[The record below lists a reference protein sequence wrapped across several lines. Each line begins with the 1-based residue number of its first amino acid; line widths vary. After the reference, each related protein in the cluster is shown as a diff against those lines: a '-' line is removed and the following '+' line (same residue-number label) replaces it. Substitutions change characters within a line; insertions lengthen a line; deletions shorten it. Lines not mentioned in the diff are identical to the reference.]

1 MKKQNYR
8 NFEGGQIDRQNIIS
22 FTFNG
27 QKLNG
32 YKGDTLASALI
43 ANGIHLTSRSFK
55 YHRPRGI
62 FSSGAEEPNAY
73 LQIKADKFEEPNV
86 AAPLIE
92 IFNGLKVKSS
102 NCWPSVNF
110 DLGAINNILSPI
122 FIAGFYYKTFMYP
135 RRMWP
140 FYESLIRKMA
150 GVGTIPTE
158 HDPEKYEEFN
168 THTDILIVGGG
179 PSGLMAA
186 LTASRN
192 GLKVLLVESNKDFG
206 GMLLTDND
214 QEIEGKLSQEWIKET
229 LKELTEN
236 NSVRMLNRISI
247 FGYYD
252 HNLLLGLE
260 KCNDHLPIEKR
271 KGCGQRLWQIRAKQ
285 VIIATGSHERSL
297 VFANNDRPGIMLAS
311 AARTYVNKFAARPGN
326 NSVIFTNN
334 DSAYFAA
341 EDLLKNGVNVIAIV
355 DTRNKKSQITENLNN
370 KGVEIIFNSAV
381 VNVKGL
387 KHVSGVQIS
396 KFDPNLE
403 KLDSSEKFQ
412 NIDCDLLCVSGGWN
426 PVIHLHSQSGGK
438 LQFNEEHAC
447 LVPKSSLQKSQVVGS
462 ANGSF
467 SLQNCLNEG
476 YQGVINILK
485 ELGKTEEIKYFQPTC
500 SKDQNKIP
508 MMPVWNI
515 PSKNIRSKKFI
526 DYFNDVTTN
535 DVSLAVQEGYV
546 SVEHFKRYTTTGMGI
561 DQGKTGNINALAL
574 LAKET
579 GSSITDV
586 GTTTYR
592 PPFTPIT
599 FGALS
604 GGRVENLYK
613 PLRCTPIHSWHKN
626 NGAVFEDF
634 GLWRRPQFYSQH
646 GNTMKEA
653 VANEVNNVR
662 NNVGMIDISTLGKI
676 HLRGAD
682 VAEFLN
688 RIYTNKWNKLP
699 LGKCRYGIMLK
710 EDGMVFDDGVTS
722 RISEFDYHMTTTTGG
737 AAGVYNWMNDLLQ
750 TDWPELKVHMV
761 SVTTQWAGVA
771 IAGPNSR
778 KLLQKIFTDIDL
790 TKENFPFMSF
800 IQGQITGIPIRI
812 FSVSFTGE
820 LSYEINIPSRYGLYL
835 WELLIEKGKE
845 FEIKP
850 FGVESMSTMR
860 LEKGHFI
867 IGQDTDGTISP
878 HDLGLEWLVK
888 QDKEQFLGKRAL
900 QLAEMTRNDRNQ
912 LVGLVSEN
920 NNEILQEGGQILREK
935 SSKRPLEVEGLVTSS
950 CISPTLGKS
959 IALGVLK
966 NGRKRIG
973 EKLHV
978 YSLGHFYNAEI
989 CEPHFYDVESKNVN
1003 Q

>member
-8 NFEGGQIDRQNIIS
+8 NLEGGQIDRENIIS

-32 YKGDTLASALI
+32 YEGDTLASALI

-73 LQIKADKFEEPNV
+73 LQISADNFEEPNV

-92 IFNGLKVKSS
+92 IFNGLDVKSS

-140 FYESLIRKMA
+140 FYEKLIRKMA
-150 GVGTIPTE
+150 GVGTTPLE
-158 HDPEKYEEFN
+158 NDSEKYEEYN
-168 THTDILIVGGG
+168 AHVDLLIVGGG
-179 PSGLMAA
+179 VSGLMAA

-192 GLKVLLVESNKDFG
+192 GLKVLLVDANKDFG
-206 GMLLTDND
+206 GMLLSDND
-214 QEIEGKLSQEWIKET
+214 QEIEGKSYRDWISHT
-229 LKELTEN
+229 LNELN
-236 NSVRMLNRISI
+236 KNSKVRVLNRTSI

-252 HNLLLGLE
+252 HNFLLGLE

-271 KGCGQRLWQIRAKQ
+271 HGCGQRLWQIRAKQ
-285 VIIATGSHERSL
+285 VVIATGAHERSL

-311 AARTYVNKFAARPGN
+311 AARTYVNKFAARPGK

-334 DSAYFAA
+334 DSAYYAA
-341 EDLLKNGVNVIAIV
+341 DDLLKNGVNIIAIV
-355 DTRNKKSQITENLNN
+355 DTRKEKATIADSLSK
-370 KGVEIIFNSAV
+370 KGVEIINSSAV
-381 VNVKGL
+381 VDVKGS
-387 KHVSGVQIS
+387 KHVTGVMIS
-396 KFDPNLE
+396 KFDPNIDKLNSNE
-403 KLDSSEKFQ
+403 KIR

-426 PVIHLHSQSGGK
+426 PVIHLHSQSGGTLK
-438 LQFNEEHAC
+438 YNETYGC
-447 LVPKSSLQKSQVVGS
+447 LVPKSSVQKSQVIGS

-467 SLQNCLNEG
+467 TLQNCLQEG
-476 YQGVINILK
+476 YQSIINILR
-485 ELGKTEEIKYFQPTC
+485 ELRKTEAKFSPPSCSVKPNDTAMMPIWNVP
-500 SKDQNKIP
+500 SKDLK
-508 MMPVWNI
+508 
-515 PSKNIRSKKFI
+515 SKKFI
-526 DYFNDVTTN
+526 DYFNDVTAK
-535 DVSLAVQEGYV
+535 DVSLSVQEGYV

-561 DQGKTGNINALAL
+561 DQGKTGNINGLAL

-579 GSSITDV
+579 GSSIAEV

-592 PPFTPIT
+592 PPFTPVT

-613 PLRCTPIHSWHKN
+613 PLRCTPMHSWHESN
-626 NGAVFEDF
+626 TAVFEDF
-634 GLWRRPQFYSQH
+634 GLWRRPQYYSQN
-646 GNTMKEA
+646 GKTMQEA
-653 VANEVNNVR
+653 VAKEVNNVR
-662 NNVGMIDISTLGKI
+662 NNVGIIDISTLGKI
-676 HLRGAD
+676 HLRGPD

-688 RIYTNKWNKLP
+688 RIYTNKWSKLP
-699 LGKCRYGIMLK
+699 IGKCRYGVMLK

-722 RISEFDYHMTTTTGG
+722 RISELDYHMTTTTGG
-737 AAGVYNWMNDLLQ
+737 AAAVYNWMNDLLQ

-761 SVTTQWAGVA
+761 SVTTQWSGVA
-771 IAGPNSR
+771 VAGPNAR
-778 KLLQKIFTDIDL
+778 KLLQKVFTDIDL

-800 IQGQITGIPIRI
+800 IQGQISGIPTRI

-912 LVGLVSEN
+912 LVGLISEN

>member
-8 NFEGGQIDRQNIIS
+8 NLEGGQIDRQNIIS

-92 IFNGLKVKSS
+92 IFNGLEVKSS

-122 FIAGFYYKTFMYP
+122 FIAGFYYKTFMHP

-140 FYESLIRKMA
+140 FYEKLIRKMA
-150 GVGTIPTE
+150 GVGTIPLE
-158 HDPEKYEEFN
+158 NDPEKYEEHN
-168 THTDILIVGGG
+168 AHVDLLIVGGG

-186 LTASRN
+186 LAASRN
-192 GLKVLLVESNKDFG
+192 GLKVLLADSNKDLG
-206 GMLLTDND
+206 GMLLSDND
-214 QEIEGKLSQEWIKET
+214 QEIEGKSSKDWISHT
-229 LKELTEN
+229 LNELNEN
-236 NSVRMLNRISI
+236 SKVRILNRTSI

-252 HNLLLGLE
+252 HNFLLGLE
-260 KCNDHLPIEKR
+260 KCNDHLPIKKR
-271 KGCGQRLWQIRAKQ
+271 HGCGQRLWQIRAKQ
-285 VIIATGSHERSL
+285 VVIATGAHERSL

-311 AARTYVNKFAARPGN
+311 AARTYVNKFAARPGK

-334 DSAYFAA
+334 DSAYYAA
-341 EDLLKNGVNVIAIV
+341 DDLLKKGVNIIAIV
-355 DTRNKKSQITENLNN
+355 DTRKEKATIADSLSK
-370 KGVEIIFNSAV
+370 KGVEIINSSAV
-381 VNVKGL
+381 VDVKGS
-387 KHVSGVQIS
+387 KHVTGVMIS
-396 KFDPNLE
+396 KFEPNIDKLNSNE
-403 KLDSSEKFQ
+403 KIR

-438 LQFNEEHAC
+438 LKYNETHGC
-447 LVPKSSLQKSQVVGS
+447 LVPKSSVQKSQVIGS

-467 SLQNCLNEG
+467 TIENCLQEG
-476 YQGVINILK
+476 YQSVINILS
-485 ELGKTEEIKYFQPTC
+485 ELKKAETKFFPPSC
-500 SKDQNKIP
+500 SQKPKDTP
-508 MMPVWNI
+508 MMPIWNV
-515 PSKNIRSKKFI
+515 PSKNLSSKKFI
-526 DYFNDVTTN
+526 DYFNDVTAK
-535 DVSLAVQEGYV
+535 DVSLSVQEGYA

-561 DQGKTGNINALAL
+561 DQGKTGNINGLAL
-574 LAKET
+574 LARET
-579 GSSITDV
+579 GSPIEEV

-592 PPFTPIT
+592 PPFTPVT

-613 PLRCTPIHSWHKN
+613 PLRCTPMHPWHESN
-626 NGAVFEDF
+626 TAVFEDF
-634 GLWRRPQFYSQH
+634 GLWRRPQYYSQN
-646 GNTMKEA
+646 GKTMQEA
-653 VANEVNNVR
+653 VAKEVNNVR
-662 NNVGMIDISTLGKI
+662 NNVGIIDISTLGKI
-676 HLRGAD
+676 HLRGPD

-688 RIYTNKWNKLP
+688 RIYTNKWSKLP
-699 LGKCRYGIMLK
+699 IGKCRYGIMLK

-722 RISEFDYHMTTTTGG
+722 RISELDYHMTTTTGG
-737 AAGVYNWMNDLLQ
+737 AAAVYNWMNDLLQ
-750 TDWPELKVHMV
+750 TDWPELRIHMV
-761 SVTTQWAGVA
+761 SVTTQWAGIAV
-771 IAGPNSR
+771 AGPNAR
-778 KLLQKIFTDIDL
+778 KLMQKVFTDMDL

-800 IQGQITGIPIRI
+800 SEGQISGIPVRI

-820 LSYEINIPSRYGLYL
+820 LSYEINVPSRYGMFL
-835 WELLIEKGKE
+835 WKLLIEKGKD
-845 FEIKP
+845 FEVMP

-867 IGQDTDGTISP
+867 IGQDTDGTVSP

-912 LVGLVSEN
+912 FVGLISEN

-935 SSKRPLEVEGLVTSS
+935 SNKRPLEVEGLVTSS

-966 NGRKRIG
+966 NGHKRIG
-973 EKLHV
+973 EKLYV